1 MLIMFENQNP
11 CEICTKRV
19 HNGPKWRKMGR
30 WTVARGGRR
39 RTVFFLPCFV
49 QFSFL
54 VPHFCYICVLVLLH
68 TKKEVWRRSSRI
80 LMFLEKV
87 GACLQ
92 AFWCILLLG
101 PPLSC
106 ATMFWSLPFVKLHF
120 WFTSFVPFVF
130 SSPFALKKNLEW
142 VTPTF
147 WTWVM
152 WYKIEACA
160 FMLDL
165 LVGHNIVLYFAN

>member
-1 MLIMFENQNP
+1 MDFGTHEQWP
-11 CEICTKRV
+11 AEEEEEQCS
-19 HNGPKWRKMGR
+19 
-30 WTVARGGRR
+30 
-39 RTVFFLPCFV
+39 
-49 QFSFL
+49 SFL
-54 VPHFCYICVLVLLH
+54 VLCNFRFWSPHFCYICVLVLLH

-152 WYKIEACA
+152 
-160 FMLDL
+160 
-165 LVGHNIVLYFAN
+165 